1 MPTNPDARAAW
12 VALALTPGI
21 GPQRFAALL
30 AACETPLGALSAPFA
45 FLCTIP
51 GISRACATAIKESR
65 AEDGFRVLEAAGAL
79 GAAVLVPGDDAFPS
93 VLTQIPDAPVLLF
106 AQGDRDLLLRPALAI
121 VGSRDHTGYGAE
133 VCRMVSGKAAAAGL
147 AVVSG
152 MARGLDAVAH
162 QAALDAGGATIGV
175 LGNGLGVIYPA
186 ANRGLYERVGRD
198 GLLLT
203 EFPPG
208 ERPHAGSF
216 PRRNRL
222 ISGLARAVVVIEA
235 AESSGALVTVESA
248 LAQGKEVLAVPGPI
262 TSRTSVGVNRLIRD
276 GAAPL
281 LEVDDLLNL
290 YSDVLLSRAAQAPPL
305 RGAAR
310 QGPLHVAAGRTDAER
325 RLLAE
330 LAPAGTHL
338 DQLVAVL
345 NRPVGDVLAA
355 LLDLELAGFIEQLPG
370 RIFRPAPSMS

>member
-1 MPTNPDARAAW
+1 MPMNPDPRAAW

-51 GISRACATAIKESR
+51 GISRACATAIKETR
-65 AEDGFRVLEAAGAL
+65 EEDGVRVLEAAQQL
-79 GAAVLVPGDDAFPS
+79 GAELLLPGDTLFPP
-93 VLTQIPDAPVLLF
+93 VLMQIPDAPVLLF
-106 AQGDRDLLLRPALAI
+106 GQGDLGLLSRPAVAI
-121 VGSRDHTGYGAE
+121 VGSRDHTAYGAD
-133 VCRMVSGKAAAAGL
+133 VCRAVAGRAAGAGL

-186 ANRGLYERVGRD
+186 ANRGLYERVAGS

-222 ISGLARAVVVIEA
+222 ISGLARVVVVIEA

-262 TSRTSVGVNRLIRD
+262 TSRTSVGANRLIRD

-281 LEVDDLLNL
+281 LDADDLLNL
-290 YSDVLLSRAAQAPPL
+290 YPAVILSRAAPAPPP
-305 RGAAR
+305 R
-310 QGPLHVAAGRTDAER
+310 VAAGRTDAEQ

-370 RIFRPAPSMS
+370 RIFRPSPATP